1 VVITVGTRIVITI
14 TYGADGMAFELPRPD
29 QRVLILGSTGSG
41 KTTMGASLL
50 SGAPF
55 DAMPYVMIDYKRDD
69 LLGSIERRE
78 QIDFGDI
85 PKHPGLYHLKPN
97 PVVDDEKMED
107 WLYRVWHRR
116 NIGLYVDEALRLPTK
131 KTGAFES
138 ILTQGRSLRIPVVS
152 LSQRPVDLTR
162 YAFSEA
168 NHVVVFR
175 LTDIRDRKKVGE
187 YVPIEQDYKLKKYH
201 SMWYNVDSDK
211 TFAMKPSPDKDQIL
225 QTFHDRLKPK
235 KKVF

>member
-1 VVITVGTRIVITI
+1 MT
-14 TYGADGMAFELPRPD
+14 FEMPRPD

-55 DAMPYVMIDYKRDD
+55 NDMPYVMIDYKRDG
-69 LLGSIERRE
+69 LLAE
-78 QIDFGDI
+78 IDRKEEIGLNEV
-85 PKHPGLYHLKPN
+85 PKAPGLYHVKPN
-97 PVVDDEKMED
+97 PVSDDEAVEA
-107 WLYRVWHRR
+107 WLYKVWERR

-138 ILTQGRSLRIPVVS
+138 ILTQGRSLRIPVIS

-168 NHVVVFR
+168 NHVIIFR
-175 LTDIRDRKKVGE
+175 LTDNRDRKKVTE
-187 YVPIEQDYKLKKYH
+187 YVPVNTEYKLRKYH
-201 SMWYNVDSDK
+201 SLWYDVDHDR
-211 TFAMKPSPDKDQIL
+211 TFAMTPAPDKDRIL

-235 KKVF
+235 RRAL

>member
-1 VVITVGTRIVITI
+1 
-14 TYGADGMAFELPRPD
+14 MSSFEMPRPD

-50 SGAPF
+50 SSAPF
-55 DAMPYVMIDYKRDD
+55 DLMPYVMIDYKRDQ
-69 LLGSIERRE
+69 LLGSIDHRE
-78 QIDFGDI
+78 KIGFEI
-85 PKHPGLYHLKPN
+85 PKYPGLYHLQPN
-97 PVVDDEKMED
+97 PVSDDDRMEA
-107 WLYRVWHRR
+107 WLYKIWERR

-138 ILTQGRSLRIPVVS
+138 ILTQGRSLSIPVIS

-168 NHVVVFR
+168 NHVVIFK
-175 LTDIRDRKKVGE
+175 LTDLRDRKKVTE
-187 YVPIEQDYKLKKYH
+187 YVPIDNDYKLKKYH

-211 TFAMKPSPDKDQIL
+211 TFAMVPAPKPDDIL
-225 QTFHDRLKPK
+225 QVFKDRLKPK
-235 KKVF
+235 RKVF

>member
-1 VVITVGTRIVITI
+1 MT
-14 TYGADGMAFELPRPD
+14 FQLPRPD

-55 DAMPYVMIDYKRDD
+55 DRMPYVMIDYKRDD
-69 LLGSIERRE
+69 LLGAIEHRE
-78 QIDFGDI
+78 QIGLNEV
-85 PKHPGLYHLKPN
+85 PKHPGLYHVKPN
-97 PVVDDEKMED
+97 PVSDDEKMDE
-107 WLYRVWHRR
+107 WLYKVWERR

-131 KTGAFES
+131 RRGAFES
-138 ILTQGRSLRIPVVS
+138 ILTQGRSLRIPVIS

-175 LTDIRDRKKVGE
+175 LTDERDRKKVTE
-187 YVPIEQDYKLKKYH
+187 YVPMKSDYKLQEYH
-201 SMWYNVDSDK
+201 SRWYDVGRDK
-211 TFAMKPSPDKDQIL
+211 TFAMQPSPDKDEIL
-225 QTFHDRLKPK
+225 HRFRERLKPK
-235 KKVF
+235 KRWL